1 MIVQFAPMHPVPC
14 TLGDGGQRDATVHG
28 HISLGGASVMLEIEN
43 GSDGYALAAR
53 RKVVIG
59 IDEFSTCRF
68 RKGILADRLHL
79 RTSSMF
85 ALGGVPGAF
94 EDAIVLCF
102 NKRDRA
108 AAQALAGELREKLD
122 ETSISI

>member
-1 MIVQFAPMHPVPC
+1 MIVQSAPMHPVPC
-14 TLGDGGQRDATVHG
+14 TIGDGSQQDAAVRG

-43 GSDGYALAAR
+43 GSDGHMLAAS

-79 RTSSMF
+79 RTLSMF
-85 ALGGVPGAF
+85 ALGGVPGAY
-94 EDAIVLCF
+94 EDAIVLRF

-108 AAQALAGELREKLD
+108 AAQALAGQLREKLQ
-122 ETSISI
+122 ENPVCA